1 MYVAPLTGTSG
12 AYIPWKNAAVAA
24 VAADNASG
32 AAGSHKLKL
41 IICDAGTNANTVQ
54 ACGRQAV
61 QDKVVGAVN
70 YSSDVAPMEPFFRMA
85 GIPVMDILT
94 DPVMLKSPISYDVA
108 DPGETA
114 EYGQVAMAKRLGC
127 KKLVLARA
135 YPLPP
140 AAEAAFVAAFEK
152 AAKSGGLQT
161 GAVSPPPGTPDM
173 SSYIATA
180 LKIHPDCMTIEALG
194 SDFVTL
200 AKAAYAADPSLKIL
214 TNIGYIE
221 PTTIT
226 SLGAEASKLYTLSNS
241 YPASKSTSAVK
252 QFVSNINK
260 YSPKPTALDSNSAI
274 SYAGV
279 NALAA
284 AIKRTT
290 GPVTPASVVKSL
302 QSMGSF
308 DPGIM
313 PAVNFAKPLASPS
326 GTRIFAPYAIEVRFV
341 KGVATAVGGF
351 FNIYNSHS
359 VPAP

>member
-1 MYVAPLTGTSG
+1 
-12 AYIPWKNAAVAA
+12 
-24 VAADNASG
+24 VAADNATG

-41 IICDAGTNANTVQ
+41 IICDTGVNANTIQ

-61 QDKVVGAVN
+61 QDKVAGAVN

-108 DPGETA
+108 DPGEIA
-114 EYGQVAMAKRLGC
+114 QYGQVAVAKRLGC
-127 KKLVLARA
+127 KNLVLARA

-140 AAEAAFVAAFEK
+140 AAETAFVDAFEK
-152 AAKSGGLQT
+152 AAKSQGLKT

-180 LKIHPDCMTIEALG
+180 MRLHPDCMTIEALG
-194 SDFVTL
+194 ADFVSL

-221 PTTIT
+221 PSTIT
-226 SLGAEASKLYTLSNS
+226 SLGAEASKLYALSSS
-241 YPASKSTSAVK
+241 YPASTNKPAVK
-252 QFVSNINK
+252 QFSAVIKK
-260 YSPKPTALDSNSAI
+260 YSPQPTSLDANSAI

-284 AIKRTT
+284 AIKRIN
-290 GPVTPASVVKSL
+290 GPVTAAAVVKSL
-302 QSMGSF
+302 HSMGTF
-308 DPGIM
+308 DPQIM
-313 PAVNFAKPLASPS
+313 PSVNFAKPVSSPS
-326 GTRIFAPYAIEVRFV
+326 GTRVFAPYAIVTRFV
-341 KGVATAVGGF
+341 KGVATAQGGF
-351 FNIYNSHS
+351 FNIYNSSS